1 MHPYQPESLPI
12 KDLDH
17 VRLIKKVGE
26 ANASLAEYNGLLQ
39 GIINPTVLLSP
50 LTQQEAVL
58 SSRIE
63 GTIAT
68 LEEVFEHE
76 SGKQF
81 EKQKEE
87 DIQEILNYRKAL
99 TLSAEFLKVRPI
111 RLSFILQT
119 HKILMDSVRGHDKQ
133 PGEFRL
139 TQNWIGRNKHDPI
152 EKALFIPPNPLILK
166 DHLQLWESYLAF
178 DDLDPL
184 LQASIVHA
192 QFELLHPFSDGNG
205 RIGRLIIP
213 LFLYSKKRLFSP
225 MFYISAYLEEHRD
238 EYYARLRG
246 ISQNRE
252 WTEWIEFFLDAICVQ
267 AKDNIQKTRQIL
279 DLFSLMKDKVRSITH
294 SQYSHDALNAIFD
307 RPIFASPDFAKRSK
321 IPKPTANKIL
331 SQLLKHGILKCLQK
345 GEGRRP
351 SILVF
356 SPLLNIVEGRPVF

>member
-1 MHPYQPESLPI
+1 MDPYRPESLPI
-12 KDLDH
+12 EGLDYA
-17 VRLIKKVGE
+17 RLIKKVGE
-26 ANASLAEYNGLLQ
+26 ANASLAEYSGLLQ
-39 GIINPTVLLSP
+39 GVVNPTVLLSP

-81 EKQKEE
+81 EKRKEE

-99 TLSAEFLKVRPI
+99 ALSTEFLKGRPI
-111 RLSFILQT
+111 RLSFILEI
-119 HKILMDSVRGHDKQ
+119 HKILIDSVRGYDKN
-133 PGEFRL
+133 PGEFRT
-139 TQNWIGRNKHDPI
+139 TQNWIGRHKGDPI
-152 EKALFIPPNPLILK
+152 EKAIFIPPNPLVLR
-166 DHLQLWESYLAF
+166 DYLEQWENYLAF

-213 LFLYSKKRLFSP
+213 LFLYSKKRLYSP
-225 MFYISAYLEEHRD
+225 MFYISAYLEDHRE
-238 EYYARLRG
+238 EYYARLRA
-246 ISQNRE
+246 ISQNKE
-252 WTEWIEFFLDAICVQ
+252 WTEWVEFFLEAICVQ

-279 DLFSLMKDKVRSITH
+279 ELFTLMKDKVRSITH

-307 RPIFASPDFAKRSK
+307 RPIFAAPDFAKRSK

-331 SQLLKHGILKCLQK
+331 SQFLNFGILKCLQK
-345 GEGRRP
+345 GEGRRA
-351 SILVF
+351 SILAF
-356 SPLLNIVEGRPVF
+356 PPLLNIVEGKPVF

>member
-1 MHPYQPESLPI
+1 MNPYKPESLPI
-12 KDLDH
+12 KGLDYA
-17 VRLIKKVGE
+17 RLIKKVGE
-26 ANASLAEYNGLLQ
+26 ANASLAEYSGLLQ
-39 GIINPTVLLSP
+39 GVVNPTVLLSP

-81 EKQKEE
+81 EKGKEE

-99 TLSAEFLKVRPI
+99 TLSAEFLKDRPI

-119 HKILMDSVRGHDKQ
+119 HKILMNSVRGHDKK
-133 PGEFRL
+133 PGDFRT
-139 TQNWIGRNKHDPI
+139 TQNWIGRKKGDPI
-152 EKALFIPPNPLILK
+152 EKAIFIPPNPLVLR
-166 DHLQLWESYLAF
+166 DHLEQWESYLAF

-225 MFYISAYLEEHRD
+225 MFYISAYLEDHRD
-238 EYYARLRG
+238 EYYARLQG
-246 ISQNRE
+246 ISQNHE

-279 DLFSLMKDKVRSITH
+279 ELFTLMKDRVRSITH

-307 RPIFASPDFAKRSK
+307 RPIFSSPDFAKRSK
-321 IPKPTANKIL
+321 ITKPTANKIL
-331 SQLLKHGILKCLQK
+331 NQLLKSKVLECLQK

-351 SILVF
+351 SILAF

>member
-1 MHPYQPESLPI
+1 MPPYQAESLPI
-12 KDLDH
+12 NDLDYA
-17 VRLIKKVGE
+17 RLIKKVGE
-26 ANASLAEYNGLLQ
+26 ANARLAEYSGLLQ
-39 GIINPTVLLSP
+39 GIVNPTVLLSP

-81 EKQKEE
+81 EKRKEE

-99 TLSAEFLKVRPI
+99 TISAEFLKERPI
-111 RLSFILQT
+111 RLSFILQI
-119 HKILMDSVRGHDKQ
+119 HKILMDSVRGHDKK
-133 PGEFRL
+133 PGEFRK
-139 TQNWIGRNKHDPI
+139 TQNWIGRNKNDPI
-152 EKALFIPPNPLILK
+152 EKAIFIPPNPIVLPDYLE
-166 DHLQLWESYLAF
+166 QWENYLAF

-205 RIGRLIIP
+205 RIGRLVIP

-225 MFYISAYLEEHRD
+225 MFYISAYLEDHRE
-238 EYYARLRG
+238 EYYNRLKA

-279 DLFSLMKDKVRSITH
+279 ELFATMKDKVRSITH

-331 SQLLKHGILKCLQK
+331 GQFLKSGILKCLQK

-351 SILVF
+351 SILAF
-356 SPLLNIVEGRPVF
+356 PPLLNIIEGNSVF